1 MNIAPAILLLS
12 IGFLLVGCGEPVAD
26 VAKPQSYEKG
36 GLKFR
41 YPGNWKIAE
50 DEDLGAGVRHLS
62 VETGGDALV
71 VVQLFPMESAHSLED
86 YARAFST
93 ETAAALPIGKMTGS
107 KFTPLAEA
115 DGFARLQENCTLQ
128 LLGEKIPHVRHYLS
142 RDFGELRCFLI
153 CQVADEDLQKVT
165 DGFKQVAAS
174 LSVALPAAG
183 TAP

>member
-1 MNIAPAILLLS
+1 MNIAPAILLVS
-12 IGFLLVGCGEPVAD
+12 VGFLLVGCGEPVAD
-26 VAKPQSYEKG
+26 VARPQGYEKG
-36 GLKFR
+36 GLKFL

-50 DEDLGAGVRHLS
+50 DEVLGAGVRHLS
-62 VETGGDALV
+62 FETGGDAV
-71 VVQLFPMESAHSLED
+71 MTVQLFPMAVADSLED
-86 YARAFST
+86 YASAFST
-93 ETAAALPIGKMTGS
+93 ETAAALPIGKMMAS

-115 DGFARLQENCTLQ
+115 DGFARLQENCELQ

-153 CQVADEDLQKVT
+153 CQVADEDLLKVT
-165 DGFKQVAAS
+165 GGFKQVAAS